1 MRRLLADWFNN
12 KGNQA
17 AGSDNRNRATEF
29 YKQSAKADPTW
40 STPHFNLGLQAKFAA
55 NWQQSLE
62 HNQRAVQLN
71 PADEGAWWN
80 LGIAATALSDWPQA
94 RLAWCNAGI
103 NVPEGEGEWTWPS
116 PVVACTRI
124 NPTADGEVVWG
135 QRIDPA
141 RIIIDNIPLPES
153 NHRFRDI
160 VLHDGAANGTRSWQD
175 TEVPVFD
182 ELELWQPSPYTTFQ
196 VTADTEI
203 DALAEICLNRD
214 LGFEDWSS
222 IRPLCKQC
230 SEGNPGPHACSNT
243 PGQHR
248 LAVAAQSQ
256 SDVEQAIEEWQ
267 RKFPTA
273 RPAQIELLLPAPQSN
288 AKIT

>member
-1 MRRLLADWFNN
+1 MRRLLADWLNH

-17 AGSDNRNRATEF
+17 ADSGNRDRAIEF
-29 YKQSAKADPTW
+29 YKKSAKADPAW

-71 PADEGAWWN
+71 PTDQGAWWN
-80 LGIAATALSDWPQA
+80 LGIAATALRDWPQA
-94 RLAWCNAGI
+94 RQAWRNAGI
-103 NVPEGEGEWTWPS
+103 DVPQGEGEWTWAS
-116 PVVACTRI
+116 PATACTRI
-124 NPTADGEVVWG
+124 NPAADGEVVWG

-160 VLHDGAANGTRSWQD
+160 VLHDGATNGTRSWQD

-182 ELELWQPSPYTTFQ
+182 ELELWQPSPYATFQ

-214 LGFEDWSS
+214 LCFEDWSS

-248 LAVAAQSQ
+248 LAVAAKSQ
-256 SDVEQAIEEWQ
+256 SEVEQAIEEWQ

-273 RPAQIELLLPAPQSN
+273 PPAEIELLLPAPQSN